1 MRSFTKLRIG
11 VAGVLLCSAL
21 ASGQRSPEPPAS
33 APAGGESIDEKAFD
47 RQLERI
53 LSESPTIFRRLEG
66 ARLENRLREYYFEAK
81 LYLPGAAYCRIL
93 KHEGTT
99 VYTCEWENRKKIDFY
114 TRLVRILER
123 SLGPEWDQRP
133 SARGKG
139 QQVIF
144 SGDRK
149 PTVQVIWQPAAA
161 AVHVVILPDGASRN
175 GIQSDLPLLP
185 DFFHPKSRL

>member
-1 MRSFTKLRIG
+1 MSLLTKLG
-11 VAGVLLCSAL
+11 AGFAGLLLGAVWV
-21 ASGQRSPEPPAS
+21 SGQRSPEPPVS

-47 RQLERI
+47 RQLKRI
-53 LSESPTIFRRLEG
+53 LIESPTIFRRLEG

-81 LYLPGAAYCRIL
+81 LYLPDASYCRIL

-99 VYTCEWENRKKIDFY
+99 VYTCEWENRKKIDWY
-114 TRLVRILER
+114 TRLVSVIER
-123 SLGPEWDQRP
+123 SLGPQWDKRP
-133 SARGKG
+133 GPRGKG
-139 QQVIF
+139 QQVVF

-149 PTVQVIWQPAAA
+149 PTVQVIWEPLAA